1 MPRQPV
7 YDSGR
12 LKFIGVRHS
21 SSSLG
26 LLPAE
31 ADLPEPVSPGNLA
44 SPQARGTMPVVVG
57 CPRSGTTLLTV
68 MLDSH
73 PAMAMLP
80 ETAFLP
86 HLAPLA
92 AKPGGP
98 SLPEF
103 FRLVTTDRWGRS
115 NWNDIGIDRLVYWR
129 RLCELETFS
138 LTAALRVLYG
148 IYADALGK
156 PLFGEKTPADT
167 HCMPLIEALLP
178 EARFIHLIR
187 DPRDVVLSINKT
199 SIARS
204 VEETAQVW
212 VDAVSVARESAG
224 QVRHYHEVLFED
236 LVRNPEDQLHAVC
249 RFLDLPYSS
258 RMLEYEASGA
268 RHVNHLGDRMHSSLL
283 AMVPRERRAE
293 LHPNLT
299 RPLQPDRVAYW
310 RQEMSERDCA
320 TVEAVAGPL
329 MRSVGYRLA
338 GASARGV
345 AP

>member
-1 MPRQPV
+1 
-7 YDSGR
+7 
-12 LKFIGVRHS
+12 
-21 SSSLG
+21 
-26 LLPAE
+26 
-31 ADLPEPVSPGNLA
+31 
-44 SPQARGTMPVVVG
+44 MPVVVG

-73 PAMAMLP
+73 PAIAMLP

-98 SLPEF
+98 SLREF
-103 FRLVTTDRWGRS
+103 FRLVTTDRWGHS
-115 NWNDIGIDRLVYWR
+115 NWNDIGIDKVAYWR
-129 RLCELETFS
+129 RLCELEAFS

-148 IYADALGK
+148 MYADALGK
-156 PLFGEKTPADT
+156 HSFGEKTPADT

-178 EARFIHLIR
+178 EARFIHIIR

-204 VEETAQVW
+204 VEEVARVW
-212 VDAVSVARESAG
+212 VDAVSVARDSARHL
-224 QVRHYHEVLFED
+224 RHYHEVRFED
-236 LVRNPEDQLHAVC
+236 LVGNPENQLHAVC
-249 RFLDLPYSS
+249 RFLDVPYSS
-258 RMLEYEASGA
+258 QMLDYEASGA
-268 RHVNHLGDRMHSSLL
+268 RHVNHLGNRMHSNGL

-299 RPLQPDRVAYW
+299 RPLQANRVANW
-310 RQEMSERDCA
+310 RQEMSEGARA
-320 TVEAVAGPL
+320 TVEAVAGSL
-329 MRSVGYRLA
+329 MRTVGYQLA
-338 GASARGV
+338 EASASEV